1 MPLYMLGIFETD
13 GKATPCPNCGHVD
26 NMLAFF
32 AGAGAVERDLSAS
45 ITAHVAQQG
54 RFWFRRRSLEIAV
67 SSAIHAALMDAKH
80 EAVSKHGR

>member
-45 ITAHVAQQG
+45 ITAHVLKRG
-54 RFWFRRRSLEIAV
+54 RWWFRRDTLATAV
-67 SSAIHAALMDAKH
+67 SQSIHEALMDAKH